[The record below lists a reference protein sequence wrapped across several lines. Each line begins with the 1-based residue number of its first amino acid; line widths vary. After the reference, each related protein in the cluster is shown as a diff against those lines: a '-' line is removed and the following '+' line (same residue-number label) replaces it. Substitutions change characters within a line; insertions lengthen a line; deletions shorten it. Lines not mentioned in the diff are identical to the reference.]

1 MYFNTISEN
10 VAEGKVESLVLFVA
24 HQCQLEAPQPCL
36 LTFLLQIDDSHNVG
50 QILDSVCVKMGML

>member
-10 VAEGKVESLVLFVA
+10 VADGKVESLVLFVA
-24 HQCQLEAPQPCL
+24 HQCQIKALQLCF

-50 QILDSVCVKMGML
+50 QILDSVCVKMGMS